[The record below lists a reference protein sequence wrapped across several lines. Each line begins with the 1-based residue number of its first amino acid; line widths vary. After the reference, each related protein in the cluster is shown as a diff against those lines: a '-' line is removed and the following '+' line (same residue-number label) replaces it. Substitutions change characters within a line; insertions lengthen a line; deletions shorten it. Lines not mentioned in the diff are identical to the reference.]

1 MNGSTTISVP
11 TLWDLATIVF
21 EEVEKVCGDERNAA
35 ALAREILIQI
45 IQGHVKNM
53 EVELPFSHAVAREG
67 KDRLGNGPG
76 RSTLGG

>member
-1 MNGSTTISVP
+1 MNGSTTIPVP

-35 ALAREILIQI
+35 ALAREILIHI

-53 EVELPFSHAVAREG
+53 EVEFCFSHVVARDGE
-67 KDRLGNGPG
+67 DRPGRGPG
-76 RSTLGG
+76 RRTLGG

>member
-1 MNGSTTISVP
+1 MNGSTTIPVP

-35 ALAREILIQI
+35 ALAREILIHI